1 MLNSTEIRTFKSAAH
16 AMAEASA
23 LVLDKHLFIGIICKG
38 NGYHRLG
45 ISDSDDWSVVCG
57 DNEEVVGSYN
67 VSHMSPRDAM
77 FAALQMSEEAKEA
90 KEFGLGKDHVN
101 RLLDQTGRKFENKD
115 LVVVKLAA

>member
-38 NGYHRLG
+38 NGYHHVG
-45 ISDSDDWSVVCG
+45 ISNSDDWSVVCG

-77 FAALQMSEEAKEA
+77 FAALQMGEEAKEA

-115 LVVVKLAA
+115 LVVVRLAA